1 MNFWY
6 NICSLTG
13 GIMTI
18 KMNSVKSS
26 SISEIGYRYRT
37 MQVKFNNGRVYEF
50 KKVPR
55 VEFDKFCSANSKG
68 QFFNNEVKASYPSMQ
83 VM

>member
-1 MNFWY
+1 
-6 NICSLTG
+6 
-13 GIMTI
+13 MTI
-18 KMNSVKSS
+18 KMYSVQST
-26 SISEIGYRYRT
+26 SISEIGYKRRT

-68 QFFNNEVKASYPSMQ
+68 KFFNQKVKATYPSMQ
-83 VM
+83 LM